1 MLRTFF
7 LSWLALSLP
16 ARAQE
21 EPERAPNAAHWEG
34 LEEWAESVVGADGR
48 WAGPRVPWPMPR
60 SRPAVETDRRNSL
73 LLPIAVHAEAASAS
87 SARLEEALAGLEAA
101 HLALELERWPRPP
114 ADGGRGGTPDFDL
127 YLRSEAA
134 FEEPP
139 PSFPTERASS
149 SRLVR
154 VGTDVPLLLADFD
167 GATSFAELGAD
178 VPDDRVFA
186 CAVQAY
192 VEAALLSADV
202 AEAPA
207 VRRAIAVWWTER
219 LTGALGCDEQRVID
233 QQLHPERGFVGHDP
247 VSGEGGV
254 IFLGA
259 LAQRHDRG
267 RGTFLPA
274 VFDGMRQ
281 WTRDGGEPYALP
293 DFWWTTG
300 MVLMRAD
307 DDLLRFVR
315 ELSVSRYFTGSRRGG
330 RFSWLDRLPHEAS
343 PPTFSETRWERLP
356 RTLPCDLEVE
366 PYGTAYARVEVD
378 AAPAGARLRVW
389 LEGEFG
395 VQWSLGAVR
404 LDPSGRDLAHTF
416 APARDEP
423 RSYLSVELLPG
434 TAAVLLAVTNFG
446 GRGLDAD
453 EVDDHA
459 RSFRLV
465 VDRGR

>member
-1 MLRTFF
+1 VRRTIVFWC
-7 LSWLALSLP
+7 LLAGLP
-16 ARAQE
+16 AQAQE
-21 EPERAPNAAHWEG
+21 DTERPPNAAHWEG
-34 LEEWAESVVGADGR
+34 LEEWAEAVVGADGR
-48 WAGPRVPWPMPR
+48 WAGQRVDWPSVPA
-60 SRPAVETDRRNSL
+60 RPVAGADRRDAR
-73 LLPIAVHAEAASAS
+73 LLPLTVHAESPRETA
-87 SARLEEALAGLEAA
+87 ARLQAALAGLEAA
-101 HLALELERWPRPP
+101 HLAMELERWPVVPG
-114 ADGGRGGTPDFDL
+114 DGGRGGTAGFDL
-127 YLRSEAA
+127 YLREEGA
-134 FEEPP
+134 FEEPAP
-139 PSFPTERASS
+139 RLPTERAATP
-149 SRLVR
+149 RFVR
-154 VGTDVPLLLADFD
+154 VGTDAPLPLADFD
-167 GATSFAELGAD
+167 GATTFAELGAD
-178 VPDDRVFA
+178 VPEDRVFA

-192 VEAALLSADV
+192 AEAALLAADV

-207 VRRAIAVWWTER
+207 VRRALAVWWTER
-219 LTGALGCDEQRVID
+219 LTGFVGCDEQRVID
-233 QQLHPERGFVGHDP
+233 QQLHPERGFLTHDP
-247 VSGEGGV
+247 ESGEGGV
-254 IFLGA
+254 VFLGA
-259 LAQRHDRG
+259 LAQRHDRNE
-267 RGTFLPA
+267 GTFLPA

-281 WTRDGGEPYALP
+281 WTRDGGEPYGLP

-300 MVLMRAD
+300 MVLLRAE

-343 PPTFSETRWERLP
+343 PPTFAETRWERLP

-366 PYGTAYARVEVD
+366 PYGTAYALVD
-378 AAPAGARLRVW
+378 LGAAPPEARLRVW

-395 VQWSLGAVR
+395 VQWSLGAAR
-404 LDPSGRDLAHTF
+404 LDASGRDLAHTF